1 VKNDGAIAPCC
12 DRRKTGRRDSLNQ
25 SFRALLAALLVVNA
39 TGCAI
44 VLSHQF
50 TDPTNKWQSR
60 SGQLMYRNARTTLI
74 GEVLIRFSQSGD
86 FELTFS
92 KGPGVNLLVLRQN
105 DSFAEVRG
113 PLARMGWSGPP
124 QRAPKQLRP
133 WIALRE
139 KIIQAQD
146 RKSFRYASGE
156 ETFLFRF

>member
-1 VKNDGAIAPCC
+1 
-12 DRRKTGRRDSLNQ
+12 
-25 SFRALLAALLVVNA
+25 
-39 TGCAI
+39 
-44 VLSHQF
+44 
-50 TDPTNKWQSR
+50 
-60 SGQLMYRNARTTLI
+60 MYRNARTTLI

>member
-1 VKNDGAIAPCC
+1 MDPGCDR
-12 DRRKTGRRDSLNQ
+12 DRRKIEWRGYVTR
-25 SFRALLAALLVVNA
+25 SFWAPLAALLVVHA
-39 TGCAI
+39 TGCAM
-44 VLSHQF
+44 VSSHQF
-50 TDPTNKWQSR
+50 TDPTNNWQSR
-60 SGQLMYRNARTTLI
+60 SGQLMYRNAKTTLI
-74 GEVLIRFSQSGD
+74 GEVLVRFSQSGD

-92 KGPGVNLLVLRQN
+92 KGPGVNLLVLREN

-113 PLARMGWSGPP
+113 PLARMGWSGPV
-124 QRAPKQLRP
+124 QRAPKQLQP